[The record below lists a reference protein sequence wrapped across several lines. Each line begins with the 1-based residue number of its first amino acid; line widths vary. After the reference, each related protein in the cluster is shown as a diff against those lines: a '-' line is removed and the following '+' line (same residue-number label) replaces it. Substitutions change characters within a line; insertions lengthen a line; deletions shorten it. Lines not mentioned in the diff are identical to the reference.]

1 MTAIK
6 HTFRAEHNPTN
17 QELHCLWST
26 LTDKAHE
33 QNHDWEFK
41 VEANNKLVS
50 ITSDKEIPAQDVELE
65 SNRFVYLRSKE
76 VKAFEFENGQF
87 VRLQGTISYSVRGS
101 ADGKDYC
108 PVDGYGQLKEEF
120 GKKFLQYLSKSTGV
134 DFERAAESEMLHFSF
149 DSEMQS
155 GKKVWL
161 NDIII
166 FDATSNVVDS
176 QKLNS
181 LSYCAIGR
189 RKSFGL
195 GNVVVA
201 ESESCEVE

>member
-26 LTDKAHE
+26 LTDKSHE
-33 QNHDWEFK
+33 QNHDWDFK

-50 ITSDKEIPAQDVELE
+50 ITTDKEIPLKDIELRT
-65 SNRFVYLRSKE
+65 NRFVYLRSKE
-76 VKAFEFENGQF
+76 VRPTEFSNGQF
-87 VRLQGTISYSVRGS
+87 VRLHGKIAYSVRGS
-101 ADGKDYC
+101 VDGKEYC
-108 PVDGYGQLKEEF
+108 PVDGYGRLKEEF
-120 GKKFLQYLSKSTGV
+120 GKKFLQYLSKATGV
-134 DFERAAESEMLHFSF
+134 DFERAADSEMLNFSF
-149 DSEMQS
+149 DSDIQS

-166 FDATSNVVDS
+166 FDVTSSVFDA

-181 LSYCAIGR
+181 LSYRAIGR